1 MTLAVGQ
8 FTPEA
13 PSSRVVSTAP
23 ARAQHKTA
31 QHHLLGAGPANIL
44 HAAEVVAR
52 SNGYDV
58 EELIDSHAAQPLR
71 LRQALY
77 WACHELLGCSYPL
90 IGQALGKDHTTVLAG
105 ARRFAALVA
114 TEPALAEVAQ
124 RIAEVAAERPGR
136 PGPEPLAVM
145 VVAGLQAD
153 QLAEARRWLADHAPA
168 AKVLVAG
175 EGA

>member
-1 MTLAVGQ
+1 MTPAAGQ
-8 FTPEA
+8 FAPEA
-13 PSSRVVSTAP
+13 PSWWAGSTAP
-23 ARAQHKTA
+23 ARAQPKTA
-31 QHHLLGAGPANIL
+31 RHHLLGASPANIL
-44 HAAEVVAR
+44 YAAEVVAR

-58 EELIDSHAAQPLR
+58 DELIDSHAAQPLR

-124 RIAEVAAERPGR
+124 RIAEVAAEQPGR
-136 PGPEPLAVM
+136 PGPETLGVLI
-145 VVAGLQAD
+145 VAGLQAD

-168 AKVLVAG
+168 AKVLVTG
-175 EGA
+175 GGA